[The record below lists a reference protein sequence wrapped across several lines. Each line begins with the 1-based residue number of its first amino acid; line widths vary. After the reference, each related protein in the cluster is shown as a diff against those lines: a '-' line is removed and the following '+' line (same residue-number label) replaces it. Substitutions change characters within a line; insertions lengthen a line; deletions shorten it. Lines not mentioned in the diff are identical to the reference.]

1 MQSFKDN
8 RQVADV
14 EGISISMRCWKC
26 EGSLRAERAIDL
38 KPASQIL
45 VYVCVSWN
53 LHKTGGYDEAH
64 A

>member
-38 KPASQIL
+38 KPGVSNP
-45 VYVCVSWN
+45 CVRMRQLEFAQN
-53 LHKTGGYDEAH
+53 RGIR
-64 A
+64 

>member
-1 MQSFKDN
+1 
-8 RQVADV
+8 
-14 EGISISMRCWKC
+14 
-26 EGSLRAERAIDL
+26 L